1 MKEKKEIMTVKEFA
15 DASGLKECAVRRLV
29 KEQRVC
35 YMKIGSRYYINY
47 PRSMEFL
54 INSPIADIVWTEPK
68 KMPDFN

>member
-15 DASGLKECAVRRLV
+15 VIRLV

-54 INSPIADIVWTEPK
+54 VNSPIADIVWTEPK